1 MPSMVPGKERGR
13 SCTYRILTIHHQM
26 RLAEGYPAMYDTH
39 ASDTSASHLTPENV
53 RSRWGAEPLI
63 RNALFRVKK
72 GRMIH
77 TLEFSTIWRILVD
90 SEMNSHANPQEFTEW

>member
-1 MPSMVPGKERGR
+1 MKN
-13 SCTYRILTIHHQM
+13 
-26 RLAEGYPAMYDTH
+26 
-39 ASDTSASHLTPENV
+39 TPRYLPV

-77 TLEFSTIWRILVD
+77 TLEFSTI
-90 SEMNSHANPQEFTEW
+90 